1 VPILHAPNGNR
12 LRPVVSDERVSVA
25 GISHKTA
32 PLERRERFAL
42 QPDIAGRMLAAL
54 GAEAFLLVTCNRTEL
69 YGCREPSDLERAL
82 LSAAGGGDTA
92 DFYLKRGREAV
103 GHLFSVAAGLDSMI
117 VGEPQI
123 LGQVKRAMSEARD
136 AGTLG
141 VFLGELVRRA
151 VTVGRR
157 VRRETDL
164 GSDLPSI
171 PKVATGIARLVF
183 GDLSERRLLIVGTGK
198 LGRLT
203 AGLLRRS
210 GADQVVVTNR
220 SLEAAERLAAEIGG
234 RAAAFEELDA
244 LILDADIVITCTAA
258 PVPILTRDR
267 LASALSGRRERR
279 LVVIDIAVPRDV
291 EPEVRSLRGVRL
303 YDLDDLRGW
312 GSSSLP
318 AATIERA
325 QGIVEEE
332 TGAFLAWQA
341 ARAAVPTI
349 RALRER
355 AERILELELQR
366 RSPAEAEELREFG
379 RRLLAKILHE
389 PLVHL
394 RTGAASDGDEYLS
407 VARDLFGLEESGNG
421 DAGSTR

>member
-1 VPILHAPNGNR
+1 VTG
-12 LRPVVSDERVSVA
+12 EQVSVA

-42 QPDIAGRMLAAL
+42 QPDIAGRMLAGL

-69 YGCREPSDLERAL
+69 YGTRESADLERAL
-82 LSAAGGGDTA
+82 LNAAGGGDGA
-92 DFYLKRGREAV
+92 DLYLKSGGEAV

-123 LGQVKRAMSEARD
+123 LGQVKRAMSEAREV
-136 AGTLG
+136 GTLG
-141 VFLGELVRRA
+141 IVLGELVRRA
-151 VTVGRR
+151 VAVGRR

-164 GSDLPSI
+164 GNDLPSI
-171 PKVATGIARLVF
+171 PKVATGIARLVL
-183 GDLSERRLLIVGTGK
+183 GDLTERRLLIVGTGK

-210 GADQVVVTNR
+210 GASDVVVTNR
-220 SLEAAERLAAEIGG
+220 NLEAAHRLAAEVGG
-234 RAAAFEELDA
+234 RAVDFEELDA
-244 LILDADIVITCTAA
+244 LILEADVVITCTAA
-258 PVPILTRDR
+258 PIPILTRDR
-267 LASALSGRRERR
+267 LAAALSVRRERR

-291 EPEVRSLRGVRL
+291 EPEARSLRGVRL

-325 QGIVEEE
+325 QGIVDEE
-332 TGAFLAWQA
+332 TGSFLAWQA

-366 RSPAEAEELREFG
+366 RSPADAGELREFG

-389 PLVHL
+389 PLVNL
-394 RTGAASDGDEYLS
+394 RGGVASDGEEYLS
-407 VARDLFGLEESGNG
+407 VARDLFGLDEGGNG
-421 DAGSTR
+421 VSGSTR